1 MSFSSQVYDL
11 VVVGGG
17 ILGLATARSFL
28 KRYPGKSLAVIER
41 EAQIATQQTGHNS
54 GVIHAGIYY
63 KPGSLKAQAC
73 VAGHRAML
81 EYCTEHDI
89 PYQKI
94 GKLIVALDESE
105 IPRLM
110 ELWERGNANGVPGL
124 RLIEQAELGELEPNV
139 QGIRAIFSPETGI
152 VDYQLVAQQYAHDIL
167 DDGGSIHTDC
177 QVVGLS
183 TQATHTII
191 DTPQGVLTANRVIT
205 CSGLYSDKVRA
216 MTHPNVDMKIIPFR
230 GSYYKLTPQKQH
242 IVQHLLYPVPDPS
255 FPFLGVHFTPT
266 MAGEVLVGPNAVLA
280 FARQAYTRRTI
291 HLGELIESL
300 TYGGFWRLAGRYWK
314 TGFAE
319 MWRDFVKPAYIREV
333 QRYIPALHA
342 HDLLPA
348 MSGVRAQAMTPQ
360 GDLVDDF
367 RIVVGDHIAHVQNAP
382 SPGATSSLII
392 AEMLLD
398 KIELS
403 LK

>member
-28 KRYPGKSLAVIER
+28 KRYPGKSLAVVER

-81 EYCTEHDI
+81 EYCAEHDI

-139 QGIRAIFSPETGI
+139 QGIRAIFSRETGI
-152 VDYQLVAQQYAHDIL
+152 VDYQL
-167 DDGGSIHTDC
+167 GR
-177 QVVGLS
+177 
-183 TQATHTII
+183 ATICPGYFRRWWFHSHRL
-191 DTPQGVLTANRVIT
+191 P
-205 CSGLYSDKVRA
+205 SGE
-216 MTHPNVDMKIIPFR
+216 
-230 GSYYKLTPQKQH
+230 G
-242 IVQHLLYPVPDPS
+242 
-255 FPFLGVHFTPT
+255 
-266 MAGEVLVGPNAVLA
+266 
-280 FARQAYTRRTI
+280 
-291 HLGELIESL
+291 
-300 TYGGFWRLAGRYWK
+300 
-314 TGFAE
+314 
-319 MWRDFVKPAYIREV
+319 
-333 QRYIPALHA
+333 
-342 HDLLPA
+342 
-348 MSGVRAQAMTPQ
+348 
-360 GDLVDDF
+360 
-367 RIVVGDHIAHVQNAP
+367 
-382 SPGATSSLII
+382 
-392 AEMLLD
+392 
-398 KIELS
+398 
-403 LK
+403 